1 MSRIILSIYVFI
13 TVSLG
18 SLPDSFPFTPGG
30 LLVIGVY
37 DQKPDIKRRLDDNG
51 ILLTMFEY

>member
-1 MSRIILSIYVFI
+1 MSRIVLSLYVFI

-18 SLPDSFPFTPGG
+18 SLPDSFPLTPGG
-30 LLVIGVY
+30 LVVIGFY
-37 DQKPDIKRRLDDNG
+37 DQKPDIKNRIDDNG